1 MKQALVLRNF
11 LVSLILVL
19 FYGPLIFMVAKAF
32 VNQDQFS
39 FIWFEELFSD
49 PSFWESLKN
58 SFLIAFVSSVFS
70 VSLGLLAVL
79 MKRSSVFFDRLML
92 LSLSFPEIVL
102 ALSSLSLFVLV
113 KWPLGLSTMIIGHTT
128 LTLSFAYFI
137 LDLQM
142 KKLDLTLIEAAKDLG
157 ASPQV
162 IRNRIQLPWLKSS
175 ILGSFFLC
183 FLLSFDDFLISFFV
197 SGIGQSTLPVK
208 LFSMLKIGIS
218 PKVNALSFLILSFS
232 FLTIVL
238 FFPLLKILRKK

>member
-137 LDLQM
+137 LDL
-142 KKLDLTLIEAAKDLG
+142 TLIEAAKDLG